1 MVEHVREH
9 SLIGQPDHGRIRP
22 LKRAEIYRV
31 LDRMTEGLPKAGRIL
46 LVPPDITRLYS
57 YAGVITSY
65 LYKKLSVDALVRILP
80 ATGTHRPMTPGE
92 RCRFFGRD
100 IPDHAFLIHDWC
112 RDTVDIGTVPGAYCA
127 QVSAGRYTGDI
138 CAQVNHHI
146 VDQSFDLILSI
157 GQVVP
162 HEVTGMS
169 NYTKNILVGLGGRPM
184 INGTHMLG
192 ALCNLETIMG
202 NTDTPV
208 RAVFDYGEEHF
219 LRDVPLAYILTVA
232 SEQEGRTALHG
243 IFTGASRQVYEHAAA
258 LAKRRCITQVERR
271 AKKVVAYLEPEEFS
285 TTWVGNKAIYRTRMM
300 IEDGGE
306 LLVIAPG
313 IKGFGE
319 NPEVDGLI
327 RRYGYKGT
335 PYTMELMENGAFPG
349 SAMVPA
355 HMIHSSSEGR
365 FTITYAVNPEY
376 VSQAEIGRIGY
387 EFMDVKDALARYPVL
402 EMEDG
407 WQEMKDGEE
416 VYVVKAPALGLWRVM
431 GA

>member
-1 MVEHVREH
+1 M
-9 SLIGQPDHGRIRP
+9 
-22 LKRAEIYRV
+22 LKNIAEFSAQTESGELSSHQAVAV
-31 LDRMTEGLPKAGRIL
+31 LDCMLEGLPKAGRIL
-46 LVPPDITRLYS
+46 LVPPDITRCYS
-57 YAGVITSY
+57 YGGVITSY
-65 LYKKLSVDALVRILP
+65 LYHRLSRDAKVRIMP
-80 ATGTHRPMTPGE
+80 AVGTHRAMSRE
-92 RCRFFGRD
+92 EQIRFFGED
-100 IPDHAFLIHDWC
+100 VPEEVFLYHDW
-112 RDTVDIGTVPGAYCA
+112 RKDTVPVGTVPGAYCGR
-127 QVSAGRYTGDI
+127 VSGGRYTSDI
-138 CAQVNHHI
+138 GVEVNRCV
-146 VDQSFDLILSI
+146 VDGSFDLILSI

-162 HEVTGMS
+162 HEVIGMS

-376 VSQAEIGRIGY
+376 VSRAEIGRIGY

-407 WQEMKDGEE
+407 WQEMEDGEE

>member
-1 MVEHVREH
+1 M
-9 SLIGQPDHGRIRP
+9 
-22 LKRAEIYRV
+22 LKNIAEFSAQTESGELSSHQAVAV
-31 LDRMTEGLPKAGRIL
+31 LDCMLEGLPKAGRIL
-46 LVPPDITRLYS
+46 LVPPDITRCYS
-57 YAGVITSY
+57 YGGVITSY
-65 LYKKLSVDALVRILP
+65 LYHRLSRDAKVRIMP
-80 ATGTHRPMTPGE
+80 AVGTHRAMSREEQIRFSGRTCRRRFFCTMTGGRTQSLWA
-92 RCRFFGRD
+92 RCRAPIAAG
-100 IPDHAFLIHDWC
+100 C
-112 RDTVDIGTVPGAYCA
+112 PG
-127 QVSAGRYTGDI
+127 GRYTSDI
-138 CAQVNHHI
+138 GAEVNRCV
-146 VDQSFDLILSI
+146 VDGSFDLILSI

-162 HEVTGMS
+162 HEVIGMS

-407 WQEMKDGEE
+407 WQEMEDGEE

>member
-1 MVEHVREH
+1 MDIFRTAQSPEGLSREEIARAVEE
-9 SLIGQPDHGRIRP
+9 SLAGRRV
-22 LKRAEIYRV
+22 KRALLLPPDFTRFHSNAGLITQLYYKALTAAGAQVDVMPALGTHVPVTREQYAA
-31 LDRMTEGLPKAGRIL
+31 MFGGLPYEQM
-46 LVPPDITRLYS
+46 LVHNWRTDVARL
-57 YAGVITSY
+57 GEV
-65 LYKKLSVDALVRILP
+65 
-80 ATGTHRPMTPGE
+80 PGE
-92 RCRFFGRD
+92 
-100 IPDHAFLIHDWC
+100 LIS
-112 RDTVDIGTVPGAYCA
+112 RLPGGLWSDP
-127 QVSAGRYTGDI
+127 VEVE
-138 CAQVNHHI
+138 VNRRLL
-146 VDQSFDLILSI
+146 DPSYDLILSI

-162 HEVTGMS
+162 HEVIGMS

-376 VSQAEIGRIGY
+376 VSQDEIGRIGY

-407 WQEMKDGEE
+407 WQEMEDGEE
-416 VYVVKAPALGLWRVM
+416 IYVVKAPALGLWRVM
-431 GA
+431 GV

>member
-1 MVEHVREH
+1 MLKDITEFSAQTESGKLSSRQAEHV
-9 SLIGQPDHGRIRP
+9 
-22 LKRAEIYRV
+22 
-31 LDRMTEGLPKAGRIL
+31 LDYMLEGLPRAGRIL
-46 LVPPDITRLYS
+46 LVPPDITRCYS
-57 YAGVITSY
+57 YGGVITSY
-65 LYKKLSVDALVRILP
+65 LYHRLSMEAEVRVMP
-80 ATGTHRPMTPGE
+80 AVGTHRAMSRGE
-92 RCRFFGRD
+92 QIRFFGED
-100 IPDHAFLIHDWC
+100 IPEEVFLYHDWR
-112 RDTVDIGTVPGAYCA
+112 RDTVPVGTVPGAYCDK
-127 QVSAGRYTGDI
+127 VSGGRYTWDI
-138 CAQVNHHI
+138 GVEVNHCV
-146 VDQSFDLILSI
+146 VDGSFDLILSI

-162 HEVTGMS
+162 HEVIGMS

-219 LRDVPLAYILTVA
+219 LQNVPLAYILTVA

-285 TTWVGNKAIYRTRMM
+285 TAWVGNKAIYRTRMM

-327 RRYGYKGT
+327 RRYGYRGT
-335 PYTMELMENGAFPG
+335 PYTMELMEKGVFPG

-365 FTITYAVNPEY
+365 FTITYAVNPEH
-376 VSQAEIGRIGY
+376 VSQEDIRRVGY

-402 EMEDG
+402 GMEDG
-407 WQEMKDGEE
+407 WQVMEDGEE
-416 VYVVKAPALGLWRVM
+416 VYVVKAPALGLWR
-431 GA
+431 G

>member
-1 MVEHVREH
+1 MN
-9 SLIGQPDHGRIRP
+9 
-22 LKRAEIYRV
+22 IYRESQSRNGLTKEQIRRTLWQGLEGRKLNKVLMISPDFTRLHSNGGFITNACYHFLRAQGCQVEVLIAQGTHEDISEEQFREMYGDIPYDMMIPHRWREDTVVIGEVPEEYLKEITGGLWTQSLAVEVNRKV
-31 LDRMTEGLPKAGRIL
+31 LDP
-46 LVPPDITRLYS
+46 S
-57 YAGVITSY
+57 Y
-65 LYKKLSVDALVRILP
+65 
-80 ATGTHRPMTPGE
+80 
-92 RCRFFGRD
+92 
-100 IPDHAFLIHDWC
+100 
-112 RDTVDIGTVPGAYCA
+112 
-127 QVSAGRYTGDI
+127 
-138 CAQVNHHI
+138 
-146 VDQSFDLILSI
+146 DLILSV

-162 HEVTGMS
+162 HEVIGMS

-219 LRDVPLAYILTVA
+219 LQNVPLAYILTVA

-285 TTWVGNKAIYRTRMM
+285 TAWVGNKAIYRTRMM

-327 RRYGYKGT
+327 RRYGYRGT
-335 PYTMELMENGAFPG
+335 PYTMGLMEKGAFPG

-365 FTITYAVNPEY
+365 FTITYAVNPEH
-376 VSQAEIGRIGY
+376 VSQEDIRRVGY

-402 EMEDG
+402 GMEDG
-407 WQEMKDGEE
+407 WQVMEDGEE
-416 VYVVKAPALGLWRVM
+416 VYVVKAPALGLWR
-431 GA
+431 G

>member
-1 MVEHVREH
+1 M
-9 SLIGQPDHGRIRP
+9 
-22 LKRAEIYRV
+22 LKHIAEFSAQTESGELTPEQAEDV
-31 LDRMTEGLPKAGRIL
+31 LDRMLVGLPKAGRIL
-46 LVPPDITRLYS
+46 LVPPDITRCYS
-57 YAGVITSY
+57 YGGVITSY
-65 LYKKLSVDALVRILP
+65 LYHRLRGEADVRIMP
-80 ATGTHRPMTPGE
+80 AVGTHRAMSRE
-92 RCRFFGRD
+92 EQIRFFGED
-100 IPDHAFLIHDWC
+100 IPEDVFCYHDW
-112 RDTVDIGTVPGAYCA
+112 RKDAVHIGTVPGDYCSR
-127 QVSAGRYTGDI
+127 VSGGRYRRDI
-138 CAQVNHHI
+138 GVEVNHCV
-146 VDQSFDLILSI
+146 VDGSFDLILSI

-162 HEVTGMS
+162 HEVIGMS

-208 RAVFDYGEEHF
+208 RAIFDYGEEHF
-219 LRDVPLAYILTVA
+219 LENVPLAYILTVA

-243 IFTGASRQVYEHAAA
+243 LFTGASRQVYEHAAA
-258 LAKRRCITQVERR
+258 LAGRRCIRQVERR

-335 PYTMELMENGAFPG
+335 PYTMELMENGAFPD

-365 FTITYAVNPEY
+365 FRITYAVNPDNVTGE
-376 VSQAEIGRIGY
+376 EIGQVGY
-387 EFMDVKDALARYPVL
+387 GFMDVKEALKRYPVS

-407 WQEMKDGEE
+407 WHTMEDGEE

-431 GA
+431 A

>member
-1 MVEHVREH
+1 M
-9 SLIGQPDHGRIRP
+9 
-22 LKRAEIYRV
+22 
-31 LDRMTEGLPKAGRIL
+31 
-46 LVPPDITRLYS
+46 
-57 YAGVITSY
+57 
-65 LYKKLSVDALVRILP
+65 
-80 ATGTHRPMTPGE
+80 
-92 RCRFFGRD
+92 
-100 IPDHAFLIHDWC
+100 
-112 RDTVDIGTVPGAYCA
+112 
-127 QVSAGRYTGDI
+127 
-138 CAQVNHHI
+138 
-146 VDQSFDLILSI
+146 
-157 GQVVP
+157 
-162 HEVTGMS
+162 
-169 NYTKNILVGLGGRPM
+169 
-184 INGTHMLG
+184 
-192 ALCNLETIMG
+192 
-202 NTDTPV
+202 
-208 RAVFDYGEEHF
+208 
-219 LRDVPLAYILTVA
+219 PLAYILTVA

-327 RRYGYKGT
+327 RCYGYKGT

-376 VSQAEIGRIGY
+376 VSQDEIGRIGY

-407 WQEMKDGEE
+407 WQEMEDGEE
-416 VYVVKAPALGLWRVM
+416 IYVVKAPALGLWRVM

>member
-1 MVEHVREH
+1 M
-9 SLIGQPDHGRIRP
+9 
-22 LKRAEIYRV
+22 
-31 LDRMTEGLPKAGRIL
+31 
-46 LVPPDITRLYS
+46 
-57 YAGVITSY
+57 
-65 LYKKLSVDALVRILP
+65 
-80 ATGTHRPMTPGE
+80 
-92 RCRFFGRD
+92 
-100 IPDHAFLIHDWC
+100 
-112 RDTVDIGTVPGAYCA
+112 
-127 QVSAGRYTGDI
+127 
-138 CAQVNHHI
+138 
-146 VDQSFDLILSI
+146 
-157 GQVVP
+157 
-162 HEVTGMS
+162 
-169 NYTKNILVGLGGRPM
+169 
-184 INGTHMLG
+184 
-192 ALCNLETIMG
+192 
-202 NTDTPV
+202 
-208 RAVFDYGEEHF
+208 
-219 LRDVPLAYILTVA
+219 
-232 SEQEGRTALHG
+232 
-243 IFTGASRQVYEHAAA
+243 
-258 LAKRRCITQVERR
+258 
-271 AKKVVAYLEPEEFS
+271 
-285 TTWVGNKAIYRTRMM
+285 GNKAIYRTRMM